1 MRCFYRERQKR
12 LMVTMFIL
20 RLAHEEE
27 TKLKCWLFSILPEW
41 HLQQRAEMW
50 LNSLFRN
57 FYFMLMSKI
66 SWCSLS
72 GRSDVYLIPD
82 VPNNKTAFFSYQ
94 KRKMRTQNS
103 PMTLAMLFWED
114 A

>member
-1 MRCFYRERQKR
+1 
-12 LMVTMFIL
+12 MVTRFIL

-41 HLQQRAEMW
+41 HLHQRAEMW
-50 LNSLFRN
+50 LNSLFQN

-66 SWCSLS
+66 SWCSLN

-82 VPNNKTAFFSYQ
+82 VPNNKTAFFLIPEGKNKNTKQSYDSGHVILG
-94 KRKMRTQNS
+94 RCIIF
-103 PMTLAMLFWED
+103 L
-114 A
+114 